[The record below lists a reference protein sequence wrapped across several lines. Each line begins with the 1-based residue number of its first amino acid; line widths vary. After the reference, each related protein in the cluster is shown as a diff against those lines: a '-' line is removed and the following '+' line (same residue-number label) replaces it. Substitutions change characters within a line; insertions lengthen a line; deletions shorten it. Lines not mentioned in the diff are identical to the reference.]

1 MKNKFTLLLIVLLA
15 IAACDK
21 APQAPPVTAA
31 PDSTSGGVFIVNE
44 GNYTQSNAS
53 LSFIDYSSSK
63 KYDNVFESKNNRKLG
78 DVFQSMTLINDK
90 AYLVINNS
98 GKIEVI
104 NAKTFESVNTVK
116 GLRSPR
122 YICKTGY
129 NKIYVSDLYANK
141 ISVVDLNT
149 YETTKTIDL
158 FGWSE
163 EMLSYKG
170 KTYVTNVKTNHISI
184 IDELTDNITDSIA
197 TPFAPKSIV
206 QDSAHNLWVL
216 CGDIN
221 ATDKK
226 HFILHIDINTGAII
240 NQWQI
245 TTPQTAASKLHI
257 NKAGNTLFWIDEG
270 IFKMSIYGQQLPAQA
285 LIEKAGRLFYGFNID
300 NKRSQLWVSDVKDF
314 NTTSDIYR
322 YDLNGSLL
330 EKLSGGKITSD
341 FYFYTD

>member
-1 MKNKFTLLLIVLLA
+1 MKNKFALILIVLLA
-15 IAACDK
+15 TAACDK

-31 PDSTSGGVFIVNE
+31 PDSTAGGVFIVNE
-44 GNYTQSNAS
+44 GNYTQSNAT
-53 LSFIDYSSSK
+53 LSFIDYGSNK
-63 KYDNVFESKNNRKLG
+63 TYDNVFETKNNRKLG
-78 DVFQSMTLINDK
+78 DVFQSMTVINDK

-104 NAKTFESVNTVK
+104 NAKTFQSVNTIK

-122 YICKTGY
+122 YICKTSLD
-129 NKIYVSDLYANK
+129 KIYVSDLYANK
-141 ISVVDLNT
+141 ISVIDLST
-149 YETTKTIDL
+149 GQTTKTIDL

-163 EMLSYKG
+163 EMLSYKS
-170 KTYVTNVKTNHISI
+170 KTYVTNVKTNHVSI
-184 IDELTDNITDSIA
+184 IDELTDQVIDSIE

-226 HFILHIDINTGAII
+226 HFIVYIDVNTQTII
-240 NQWQI
+240 RQWQI
-245 TTPQTAASKLHI
+245 STPQTAASKLHI
-257 NKAGNTLFWIDEG
+257 NKEGNTLFWIDEG
-270 IFKMSIYGQQLPAQA
+270 IFKMSIYEQQLPAQA
-285 LIEKAGRLFYGFNID
+285 FIEKAGRLFYGFNID
-300 NKRSQLWVSDVKDF
+300 NKRRQLWVSDVKDF

-330 EKLSGGKITSD
+330 EKITGGKITSD
-341 FYFYTD
+341 FYFYAD

>member
-1 MKNKFTLLLIVLLA
+1 MNKYCLYILVVCFALT
-15 IAACDK
+15 ACDK
-21 APQAPPVTAA
+21 PPQTKAIQAL
-31 PDSTSGGVFIVNE
+31 PDSTLGGVFIVNE
-44 GNYTQSNAS
+44 GNYTQSNAT
-53 LSFIDYSSSK
+53 LGFIDYSTNK
-63 KYDNVFESKNNRKLG
+63 TYDNVFESKNNRKLG
-78 DVFQSMTLINDK
+78 DVFQSMTVINDN

-98 GKIEVI
+98 GKVEVI
-104 NAKTFESVNTVK
+104 NAKTFQSVNTIK

-122 YICKTGY
+122 YICKTSY

-141 ISVVDLNT
+141 ISVVDLST

-184 IDELTDNITDSIA
+184 IDELTDQITDSIA

-216 CGDIN
+216 CGDVN

-226 HFILHIDINTGAII
+226 HFILQVDINTQSII
-240 NQWQI
+240 HQWQI

-270 IFKMSIYGQQLPAQA
+270 IFKMGIYEQQLPTQA
-285 LIEKAGRLFYGFNID
+285 FIEKAGRLFYGFNID
-300 NKRSQLWVSDVKDF
+300 NKRNQIWVSDVKDF

-322 YDLNGSLL
+322 YDFNGSLV
-330 EKLSGGKITSD
+330 EKLNGGKITSD
-341 FYFYTD
+341 FYFYAN